1 MSKFNFCYA
10 DMLQSAYI
18 DLFYS
23 GTDGFLNDGE
33 ISKYRN

>member
-10 DMLQSAYI
+10 DMLQSANI

-23 GTDGFLNDGE
+23 GFQSLEQMD
-33 ISKYRN
+33 S